1 MPLFGLSWTFVAVIA
16 LVTGRMLWSLRSP
29 RRSRDEWRVRTIAA
43 SKAVDV
49 RDDHYRGEIKTL
61 QLSHTVLVRV
71 DKGNSKLVIAQV
83 DLLDEDFEEQ
93 ISDAQAKAHAKAST
107 LNAYLGSGS

>member
-1 MPLFGLSWTFVAVIA
+1 MPLFGLSWTFVAVVV
-16 LVTGRMLWSLRSP
+16 LVTGRMLWPLRP
-29 RRSRDEWRVRTIAA
+29 RPPRDEWRVRTLAA
-43 SKAVDV
+43 DKAVDV
-49 RDDHYRGEIKTL
+49 TRDHYYGESKTL

-71 DKGNSKLVIAQV
+71 DKGNSKLVIARV